1 MMIHMKLFY
10 LVFLFTSIASF
21 AQKRYDI
28 PLNTSEG
35 EKIRLLK
42 VSFADCG
49 KFELNN
55 NYSLLKNGLI
65 SPSSYKLKSES
76 IASNHA
82 SSRQILSM
90 LNVDEFDLNKL
101 PSDIQIYY
109 DGSDYEFKF
118 IIKGKRISAYE
129 LYLFLQSQN

>member
-1 MMIHMKLFY
+1 MKLFY

-55 NYSLLKNGLI
+55 NYNLLKNGLI

-118 IIKGKRISAYE
+118 IIKGKRISTYE